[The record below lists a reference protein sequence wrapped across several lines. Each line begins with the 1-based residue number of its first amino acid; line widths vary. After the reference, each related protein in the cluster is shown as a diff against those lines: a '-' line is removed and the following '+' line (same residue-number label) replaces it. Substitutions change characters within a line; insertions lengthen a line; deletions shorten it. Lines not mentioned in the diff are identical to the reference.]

1 MAYRS
6 PHMVHCKPAPQQ
18 KIRSFAL
25 NPTVACQSLWVAAVD
40 QIPCNRCPIAF
51 KTIHCNVDG
60 LTAEAMSGKLCVD
73 IGRPIAAIGTI
84 AYE

>member
-25 NPTVACQSLWVAAVD
+25 NPTVACQSLVGGD
-40 QIPCNRCPIAF
+40 
-51 KTIHCNVDG
+51 
-60 LTAEAMSGKLCVD
+60 
-73 IGRPIAAIGTI
+73 GRPDPGQSLPNRLQNHPLQC
-84 AYE
+84 